1 MTEYCDRHYKIE
13 SDMEKAG
20 ADKVSCKVDK
30 EKIWEALD
38 NKVSMK
44 WLFVMIP
51 ILMTWISFQVVI
63 YDSLK
68 NLETKVAVIEQQLR
82 TK

>member
-1 MTEYCDRHYKIE
+1 MTEYCDRHFE
-13 SDMEKAG
+13 
-20 ADKVSCKVDK
+20 DKNICEQDK
-30 EKIWEALD
+30 EKAWEAIND
-38 NKVSMK
+38 KISMK
-44 WLFVMIP
+44 WMFALIP
-51 ILMTWISFQVVI
+51 VLMLWIGFQVVI

>member
-13 SDMEKAG
+13 SDMEKSD
-20 ADKVSCKVDK
+20 ADKVSCKIDK

-82 TK
+82 DK